1 MKNKTTHKDFHAVEF
16 MRKRRNELSELYAD
30 NPSAFRK
37 ELEAAKKKYASK
49 FHRKIKR
56 AA

>member
-1 MKNKTTHKDFHAVEF
+1 MKKETTHPDFHAVEF
-16 MRKRRNELSELYAD
+16 MRKRRDELSELYTR

-37 ELEAAKKKYASK
+37 ELEAARKKYADK
-49 FHRKIKR
+49 FRRKIKR